1 MYKVLITGGS
11 GFIGTNLLLF
21 FKEKYEILNIDIR
34 ESNLT
39 ELQKYTSIVDITNYE
54 NFRNVV
60 IGFSPDY
67 IIHLAARTD
76 LNGKFIYDYSA
87 NTVGVSNLMKIIHE
101 LPKLKKLI
109 VTSSMLVC
117 HTGYYPKNQF
127 DYAPNTLYGESKVET
142 EKIVWDNKPQCDWVI
157 IRPTSIWGPWFGVP
171 YRNFF
176 DMVISRKYFHIG
188 RKSCTKTY
196 GYVGNAVYQIE
207 QILFHETL
215 NEDQKVFYIGDN
227 PPTNIEIW
235 ANEIATELNFDIK
248 RVPFWMLKIAAYF
261 GDLLKLFNIT
271 FPMTSFRLK
280 NMTTD
285 NTIDLSETYKIAP
298 NPPCSRIDG
307 IKATLQWLKK

>member
-21 FKEKYEILNIDIR
+21 LIEKYEILNIDIR

-67 IIHLAARTD
+67 IIHLAARID

-142 EKIVWDNKPQCDWVI
+142 EKIVWDNKPQCDWAI

-235 ANEIATELNFDIK
+235 ANEIAAELNFDIK

>member
-21 FKEKYEILNIDIR
+21 LIEKYEILNIDIR

-39 ELQKYTSIVDITNYE
+39 ELQKYTSLVDITNYE
-54 NFRNVV
+54 KLRNVV
-60 IGFSPDY
+60 ISFSPDY

-76 LNGKFIYDYSA
+76 LNGKSINDYSA
-87 NTVGVSNLMKIIHE
+87 NTAGVSNLMKIIHE
-101 LPKLKKLI
+101 LPNLKKLI

-117 HTGYYPKNQF
+117 HTGYYPKDQF

-142 EKIVWDNKPQCDWVI
+142 ERIVWDNKPQCDWAI

-196 GYVGNAVYQIE
+196 GYIGNAVYQIE

-227 PPTNIEIW
+227 PPTNIETW
-235 ANEIATELNFDIK
+235 ANEIAAELNYNIK
-248 RVPFWMLKIAAYF
+248 RVPFWMLKTAAYF

-285 NTIDLSETYKIAP
+285 NIIDLSETYNIAP
-298 NPPCSRIDG
+298 NPPYSRIDG